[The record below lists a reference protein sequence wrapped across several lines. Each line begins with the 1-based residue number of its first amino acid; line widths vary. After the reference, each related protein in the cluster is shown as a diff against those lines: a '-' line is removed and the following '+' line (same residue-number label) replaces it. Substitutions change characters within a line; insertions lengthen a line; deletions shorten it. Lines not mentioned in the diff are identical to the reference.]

1 MPANFTEEQRK
12 DIRNRLIQKGYEFS
26 RSYGIKKMKIEDLA
40 KSCGIAKGTF
50 YHFFASKE
58 AFVKELIDES
68 NRQDMASLMQL
79 LNGREKVPLEEM
91 IVWYR
96 NMFTFEHDFMLF
108 QRVEDFVWM
117 KKHLSVDYMFH
128 PELDKEKAWQIF
140 SIVDGIRDDIDIGV
154 IINFIKTIYAMTENR
169 DTFCK
174 ESLETNI
181 DLIFETI
188 YRYVKK

>member
-169 DTFCK
+169 DTFCQ